1 MYSEYIEMWRRNNE
15 NDRITARSQL
25 KKLNVLIWKQDKL
38 FYVCLNVLF
47 NISANPLIEKKM
59 RKAGLVQIL
68 TRCLERNDFHLLI
81 ITLAFLRK
89 LSVMAEYKE
98 QMVFL
103 PLFSSA
109 WVSYRNWRDFSHAIT
124 TFCSISPF
132 LYTTTSHSTKWL
144 EHRSKRHHLFLNLC
158 ICWLR
163 IHPIE

>member
-47 NISANPLIEKKM
+47 NISASPIIEKKM
-59 RKAGLVQIL
+59 RKAGLIQIL

-98 QMVFL
+98 QMVNMI
-103 PLFSSA
+103 LFSLEWELSKN
-109 WVSYRNWRDFSHAIT
+109 WNVSLPVITIFS
-124 TFCSISPF
+124 SIF
-132 LYTTTSHSTKWL
+132 
-144 EHRSKRHHLFLNLC
+144 RF
-158 ICWLR
+158 
-163 IHPIE
+163 